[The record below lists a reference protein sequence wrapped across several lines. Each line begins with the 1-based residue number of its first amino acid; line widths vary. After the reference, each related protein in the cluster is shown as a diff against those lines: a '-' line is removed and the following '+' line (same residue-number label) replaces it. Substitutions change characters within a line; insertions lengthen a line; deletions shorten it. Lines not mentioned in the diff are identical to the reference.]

1 MKLAVFTKNR
11 SNPAYEAARIGADR
25 AAAEFGAEVL
35 HFVPK
40 TPDDP
45 EQQSALI
52 DAALAQAP
60 DAIVLSPVHAT
71 RVDAAIRRIH
81 AAGVPIVGF
90 VNPVRAAPMVAYVGA
105 DDGRLASDVARFL
118 FGHMG
123 GAGRVLIV
131 GGHVDSVTSVARL
144 DAFERAVAE
153 APCIELV
160 GRCVGDYQREVARR
174 ATQAWLD
181 AHTEAPDAFLV
192 ANDIMAMG
200 VIDVL
205 RAADRQA
212 LVVGVNAIPEAIRA
226 IGDGQLLATADFN
239 AMQMAYTATEC
250 ACRYLRGD
258 RVPTQIEL
266 PVELVDAGNF
276 RRWDMPYAAR
286 SVMKLEE
293 ALA

>member
-25 AAAEFGAEVL
+25 AAAEFGAEVR
-35 HFVPK
+35 HFVPAL
-40 TPDDP
+40 PDDP
-45 EQQSALI
+45 AQQSALV
-52 DAALAQAP
+52 DAAIAQAP

-81 AAGVPIVGF
+81 AAGIPLFAF
-90 VNPVRAAPMVAYVGA
+90 VNQVKAVPMICYVGA
-105 DDGRLASDVARFL
+105 DDGRLATDVARFL

-123 GAGRVLIV
+123 RRGRVLIV
-131 GGHVDSVTSVARL
+131 RGHLDSVTSIARVE
-144 DAFERAVAE
+144 AFERAVSK
-153 APCIELV
+153 APGIELL
-160 GRCVGDYQREVARR
+160 GRCTGDYQREVARR

-181 AHTEAPDAFLV
+181 AHPETPDAFLV

-205 RAADRQA
+205 RATSRRA
-212 LVVGVNAIPEAIRA
+212 LVVGVNAIPEAIQA
-226 IGDGQLLATADFN
+226 IGQGQLLATADFN

-250 ACRYLRGD
+250 ACRHLRGE
-258 RVPTQIEL
+258 RVPTVIEL

-286 SVMKLEE
+286 PVKKLGEV
-293 ALA
+293 LA